1 MSPAASEHART
12 GLHPLLALCALAL
25 CVVGLDLL
33 LGPYTLVRFHDA
45 FDNAFFHEYF
55 QAREIL
61 ANGLSFWT
69 DKLGGLPSFAGLY
82 PPYGPLALYSL
93 ALPPW
98 LLGTVIDA
106 TALALSGYG
115 MYRLLADFLGADK
128 RAALL
133 AAIPFALTGY
143 SYQSLTFF
151 NFFPLFFMFAAD
163 VSGPGT
169 WRFRLPRLL
178 GMALLVHG
186 SMPVVTLPV
195 YSVLHL
201 LLVLAFDRSPWRSRR
216 IAAAF
221 LVWTGYALFFAPT
234 LVSLLLYAPLSNRI
248 LTAPATGL
256 AAVLAGLKSTYGYS
270 LSICLPL
277 SAALYFAFDAR
288 TSGDVRKALLLCLGL
303 AGAILL
309 SSDAAKPLFGNTPLK
324 YVDFYHYS
332 GALMVA
338 LPMLAGLGASH
349 LLRGG
354 GAVSWKRALVAL
366 TLTAPLVSTDNLLLK
381 ACMLLFLLG
390 GVAAIQMA
398 QPGAQQGAGGGSR
411 RRLALAAGLCGLGLA
426 AGVAQMQTL
435 LMMDHSF
442 VPYAKGFGHHRTL
455 SDLARAAA
463 REPFRVASVNLS
475 PAVAKSH
482 GLDTADLLTQIYS
495 RQYRDY
501 LEAVVGPQLD
511 TPEKRRLFPEWA
523 YREAFLVKITDTLT
537 TRRFLVYNKNAPTRA
552 DMWNLPLLCAMN
564 VRYLLSPRPVE
575 GLADGPDAPAEL
587 EAVDNGP
594 GAPLAALVGTRV
606 DGALR
611 LPVYVYRL
619 RHSFPRGWLT
629 AGGQVLPGEGEVR
642 AALEYE
648 TVASLASRALLAEA
662 DAAALPA
669 ALRLPPAAPAQGT
682 AEPEALPL
690 TSRSDGRYEWA
701 GSIAAPRLLVVA
713 SNYHPGWRA
722 TVNGQ
727 SAPVLRANHAFMAVP
742 LPQAGPVRVRLE
754 FTDPVTVKAH
764 ALTLAG
770 LLLIFAC
777 GLLGTPPSGTSSGS
791 PSGTTGNSG
800 SPPQATYPGATAA
813 PTVQRDAVRLASDLV
828 WRRALAWGVAGVLV
842 AGLLFAL
849 LRAVKEPAD
858 SQRLVWFILV
868 KATVCGLLTAPL
880 AASLL
885 RWLVA
890 CDDPASASKG
900 GPA

>member
-1 MSPAASEHART
+1 MSPAASDRRERSR
-12 GLHPLLALCALAL
+12 LHPLLVLCALAL
-25 CVVGLDLL
+25 AVTGLDLL
-33 LGPYTLVRFHDA
+33 LGPYTLVRFHDS
-45 FDNAFFHEYF
+45 FDNAFFHEFF

-98 LLGTVIDA
+98 LLGTAIDA
-106 TALALSGYG
+106 AALALSGYG
-115 MYRLLADFLGADK
+115 MYRLLADYLGEDR

-143 SYQSLTFF
+143 SYHSLTFF
-151 NFFPLFFMFAAD
+151 NYFPLFFMFAAD

-178 GMALLVHG
+178 GMILLAHG
-186 SMPVVTLPV
+186 SMPVVSLPV

-201 LLVLAFDRSPWRSRR
+201 LLVLCFDRSPWRWRR

-221 LVWTGYALFFAPT
+221 LAWTGYALFFAPT

-248 LTAPATGL
+248 LAEPATGL
-256 AAVLAGLKSTYGYS
+256 AALLAGLKNTYGYT
-270 LSICLPL
+270 LTICLPL
-277 SAALYFAFDAR
+277 TAALALALEAR
-288 TSGDVRKALLLCLGL
+288 ASREVRKAVLLCLGL
-303 AGAILL
+303 AGAVLL
-309 SSDAAKPLFGNTPLK
+309 SSDAVKPVFGNTPLK

-354 GAVSWKRALVAL
+354 WTPSWKCALAAL
-366 TLTAPLVSTDNLLLK
+366 ALTAPLVSTDNLLLK
-381 ACMLLFLLG
+381 ACMLLFMLG
-390 GVAAIQMA
+390 GIAAVQLA
-398 QPGAQQGAGGGSR
+398 RQPEGRKG
-411 RRLALAAGLCGLGLA
+411 LALAAGLCGLGLA

-455 SDLARAAA
+455 SELAREAG
-463 REPFRVASVNLS
+463 REPFRVASANLS

-501 LEAVVGPQLD
+501 LEAVVAPQLD
-511 TPEKRRLFPEWA
+511 TPEKRRLFPQWA
-523 YREAFLVKITDTLT
+523 YREAFLVKVADSFT
-537 TRRFLVYNKNAPTRA
+537 TRRFLIYNKNAPTRA
-552 DMWNLPLLCAMN
+552 DMWNMPLLAAMN

-575 GLADGPDAPAEL
+575 GLAGGTEEGEPLADL

-594 GAPLAALVGTRV
+594 GAPLPALVGTKV
-606 DGALR
+606 DEALR

-619 RHSFPRGWLT
+619 RHGFPRGWLT
-629 AGGQVLPGEGEVR
+629 AGGQVLPGEDEVR
-642 AALEYE
+642 AALECE
-648 TVASLASRALLAEA
+648 SVASLASRALLAEA
-662 DAAALPA
+662 DAGALPA
-669 ALRLPPAAPAQGT
+669 ALRLPPAAPSQGT
-682 AEPEALPL
+682 AEPEALPM
-690 TSRSDGRYEWA
+690 TSHSDGHYEWA

-727 SAPVLRANHAFMAVP
+727 NAPVLRANHAFLAVP
-742 LPQAGPVRVRLE
+742 LAQPGPVKVRLE
-754 FTDPVTVKAH
+754 FTDPVTAKAH

-777 GLLGTPPSGTSSGS
+777 GLLGVSGAV
-791 PSGTTGNSG
+791 P
-800 SPPQATYPGATAA
+800 PGARGSAA
-813 PTVQRDAVRLASDLV
+813 PASATDTAPGAARAAS
-828 WRRALAWGVAGVLV
+828 RRALAWGVAGVLV
-842 AGLLFAL
+842 VALLFAL

-858 SQRLVWFILV
+858 SQRLVWFILA
-868 KATVCGLLTAPL
+868 KATVCGLLAAPL

-885 RWLVA
+885 RRLLA
-890 CDDPASASKG
+890 CSDGTNGKG